1 MKKPI
6 LIAMSVLALTL
17 AVSTVSIQP
26 AQAVEL
32 KVYSVTKIPAGQ
44 SLNMRAGPGVNN
56 RVVGSIPATAS
67 GVVAT
72 GEEQRV
78 GRSIWVKVYYAG
90 KGGWVNS
97 SYLTTGTPVIPT
109 PPPTSTPTPP
119 PSSSG
124 DNITMKCSGT
134 EPFWGITITNTQLS
148 VDMMDGP
155 KYNVPV
161 TFRQTSA
168 NNSTIAVIAGANG
181 PNATQTFLQKVPA
194 CSDGMSDTNYPYSAT
209 AVLNNQR
216 VVSGCCS
223 VQQ

>member
-6 LIAMSVLALTL
+6 LIAVSALALTL
-17 AVSTVSIQP
+17 AAATVTIQP
-26 AQAVEL
+26 AQAAEL
-32 KVYSVTKIPAGQ
+32 TVYSVTRVPAGQ
-44 SLNMRAGPGVNN
+44 ALNMRSGPGVGN
-56 RVVGSIPATAS
+56 RVIGSIPAGVG

-72 GEEQRV
+72 GEETRV
-78 GRSIWVKVYYAG
+78 GRSTWVKVYYAG
-90 KGGWVNS
+90 KGGWVNK
-97 SYLTTGTPVIPT
+97 SYLTQGTPAIPT
-109 PPPTSTPTPP
+109 PPPGNQPQPP
-119 PSSSG
+119 AANG
-124 DNITMKCSGT
+124 ITMKCGGT
-134 EPFWGITITNTQLS
+134 EPFWNIVITEKQMD
-148 VDMMDGP
+148 VDMLDGP
-155 KYNVPV
+155 KYVVPV

-168 NNSTIAVIAGANG
+168 NNTTIAVIAGANG